1 MSMTQTQPTAAPPPS
16 GFLAQHRSTAILGA
30 VLLAAALY
38 FGGRELL
45 WGRDLQVTED
55 AYVEGNVVQVT
66 PQTTG
71 TVVAIAAD
79 NTDLVTA
86 GQPLVRLNALDAQLA
101 LDRAEAQ
108 LGRAV
113 RQVRGQFAAAAQMQ
127 ATIDQR
133 RVDLS
138 RAQADYDRRAPL
150 GKTGAVSME
159 DIKHAE
165 DALRA
170 AQAALITAQQQYAGG
185 QALIDGMAIDAHPD
199 VAVAAAQVRDAY
211 IAVHRD
217 QLRAPV
223 SGMVTKR
230 SVQVG
235 QRVTPGV
242 SLMSIVP
249 LDQLWVTANFKE
261 SQLATLRIGQPVR
274 LTADIYGGGV
284 RYTGRVVG
292 LDAGTGSA
300 FALLPAQNATGNW
313 IKTVQ
318 RVPVRIA
325 LDPGQL
331 RANPLRIGLSLKV
344 EIDTKGH
351 GGVAVTHATARPA
364 QAYATAIFDDED
376 AGAQARVRQ
385 IIARNLS
392 AVGSRR
398 P

>member
-1 MSMTQTQPTAAPPPS
+1 MTQTPPSAAAPNAD
-16 GFLAQHRSTAILGA
+16 GFFARHRAAVILGG
-30 VLLAAALY
+30 VLLLAGFY
-38 FGGRELL
+38 FGGHELL

-79 NTDLVTA
+79 NTDLVVA
-86 GQPLVRLNALDAQLA
+86 GQPLVRLNVLDAQLA
-101 LDRAEAQ
+101 QDRAEAQ

-113 RQVRGQFAAAAQMQ
+113 RQVRGQFAAAAQLQ

-133 RVDLS
+133 RTDLS

-150 GKTGAVSME
+150 GKTGAISME
-159 DIKHAE
+159 EIKHAE
-165 DALRA
+165 DTLHA
-170 AQAALITAQQQYAGG
+170 AQSALLAAQQQYAGS

-211 IAVHRD
+211 ISVHRA
-217 QLRAPV
+217 QLLAPV

-235 QRVTPGV
+235 QRITPGAA
-242 SLMSIVP
+242 LMSIVP

-261 SQLATLRIGQPVR
+261 SQLANLRIGQPVR
-274 LTADIYGGGV
+274 LSADIYGGKL
-284 RYTGRVVG
+284 RYSGRVVG

-325 LDPGQL
+325 LDPVQL
-331 RANPLRIGLSLKV
+331 RDNPLRVGLSMRV
-344 EIDTKGH
+344 EVDTQGH
-351 GGVAVTHATARPA
+351 GGVAVTHAVTRQPH
-364 QAYATAIFDDED
+364 AYATGIFDAED

-392 AVGSRR
+392 SAPARR

>member
-1 MSMTQTQPTAAPPPS
+1 MTQTPPPAPAATTA
-16 GFLAQHRSTAILGA
+16 GFVARHRATVILGG
-30 VLLAAALY
+30 VLLLAGLY

-45 WGRDLQVTED
+45 WGRDLQITED

-79 NTDLVTA
+79 NTDLVVA
-86 GQPLVRLNALDAQLA
+86 GQPLVRLNVLDAQLA
-101 LDRAEAQ
+101 EDRAEAQ

-113 RQVRGQFAAAAQMQ
+113 RQVRGQFAAAAQLH

-133 RVDLS
+133 RTDLS

-150 GKTGAVSME
+150 GKTGAISME
-159 DIKHAE
+159 EIKHAE
-165 DALRA
+165 ETLRA
-170 AQAALITAQQQYAGG
+170 AQAALLAAQQQYVGS

-211 IAVHRD
+211 IAVHRA
-217 QLRAPV
+217 QLLAPV

-230 SVQVG
+230 AVQVG
-235 QRVTPGV
+235 QRVTPGAA
-242 SLMSIVP
+242 LMSIVP

-274 LTADIYGGGV
+274 LSADIYGGKL
-284 RYTGRVVG
+284 RYSGRVVG

-325 LDPGQL
+325 LEPGQL
-331 RANPLRIGLSLKV
+331 RDNPLRVGLSMRV
-344 EIDTKGH
+344 EVDTKGH
-351 GGVAVTHATARPA
+351 AGVSVTHAATRQPHT
-364 QAYATAIFDDED
+364 YATAIFDAED

-392 AVGSRR
+392 PTTARR
-398 P
+398 S

>member
-1 MSMTQTQPTAAPPPS
+1 MTLPQHPGPGPTAT
-16 GFLAQHRSTAILGA
+16 GFITRHRAA
-30 VLLAAALY
+30 VLLGGVLLLAALY

-45 WGRDLQVTED
+45 WGRDLQITED
-55 AYVEGNVVQVT
+55 AYVEGNIVQVT

-79 NTDLVTA
+79 STDFVAA

-101 LDRAEAQ
+101 EDRAEAQ

-113 RQVRGQFAAAAQMQ
+113 RQVRGQFAAAAQLQ
-127 ATIDQR
+127 AAIDQR
-133 RVDLS
+133 RTDLS

-150 GKTGAVSME
+150 GKTGAISME
-159 DIKHAE
+159 EIKHAE
-165 DALRA
+165 ETLSA
-170 AQAALITAQQQYAGG
+170 AQAALRGAQQQYAGS
-185 QALIDGMAIDAHPD
+185 QALIDGMAIEAHPD
-199 VAVAAAQVRDAY
+199 VAVAVAQVRDAY
-211 IAVHRD
+211 IAVHRA
-217 QLRAPV
+217 QLLAPV

-230 SVQVG
+230 VVQVG
-235 QRVTPGV
+235 QRVTPGTA
-242 SLMSIVP
+242 LMSIVP

-274 LTADIYGGGV
+274 LSADIYGGKL
-284 RYTGRVVG
+284 RYSGRVVG

-325 LDPGQL
+325 LEPGQL
-331 RANPLRIGLSLKV
+331 RDNPLRVGLSMRV
-344 EIDTKGH
+344 EVDTKSH
-351 GGVAVTHATARPA
+351 ARVAPNHAVTRQPH
-364 QAYATAIFDDED
+364 AYATAIFDAED
-376 AGAQARVRQ
+376 AGAQARIRM

-392 AVGSRR
+392 PATS
-398 P
+398 PSS

>member
-1 MSMTQTQPTAAPPPS
+1 MTQTQPPAGSPAAP
-16 GFLAQHRSTAILGA
+16 GFFARHRASTALGL
-30 VLLAAALY
+30 VLLCAGLY

-79 NTDLVTA
+79 NTDRVMA
-86 GQPLVRLNALDAQLA
+86 GQSLVRLNVLDAQLSQ
-101 LDRAEAQ
+101 DRAEAQ

-133 RVDLS
+133 RADLS
-138 RAQADYDRRAPL
+138 RAQADYERRAPL
-150 GKTGAVSME
+150 GKTGAISME
-159 DIKHAE
+159 EIRHAE
-165 DALRA
+165 ESLRA
-170 AQAALITAQQQYAGG
+170 AQAALVAAQQQYAGS
-185 QALIDGMAIDAHPD
+185 QALIDGMAIEAHPD
-199 VAVAAAQVRDAY
+199 VAVAAAQVREAY
-211 IAVHRD
+211 IAVHRA
-217 QLRAPV
+217 QLKAPV

-230 SVQVG
+230 AVQVG
-235 QRVTPGV
+235 QRVTPGAA
-242 SLMSIVP
+242 LMSIVP
-249 LDQLWVTANFKE
+249 LDQLWVTANLKE
-261 SQLATLRIGQPVR
+261 SQLANLRVGQPVQ
-274 LTADIYGGGV
+274 LSADIYGGKL
-284 RYTGRVVG
+284 RYSGRVVG

-331 RANPLRIGLSLKV
+331 RDNPLRIGLSMRV
-344 EIDTKGH
+344 EIDTRGH
-351 GGVAVTHATARPA
+351 RGVSITQARSRQA

-376 AGAQARVRQ
+376 AGAQAQVRR
-385 IIARNLS
+385 IIARNLTPAS
-392 AVGSRR
+392 APRS
-398 P
+398 